1 MHYNGMNKTQTFFRF
16 VIYCFRMTNRL
27 LFSIALLFI
36 LHWSHTQEEPNQVT
50 AKYISEDILLDG
62 ELNEAVWLSSEKHTN
77 FWQYFPTDS
86 LRAKYQTIIQF
97 AYNETTLFVAIKAEA
112 IDNNFVISSLRRDF
126 SGIRNDNVSIL
137 FDTFNDGT
145 NAFGFGITPYGV
157 RREFLVSSGGA
168 SFENYN
174 FAWDIKWKGESR
186 IYDTYFTA
194 EMAIP
199 LTSLKFEE
207 GAKKWRIRPYR
218 FNIQSNETSTLAR
231 VPQTQLLGSLAFG
244 DELIF
249 EKPLGKSRTPLA
261 IIPYINGLT
270 QKDFESDREDTK
282 FTFGGDAK
290 VAIGDGLNLDLTV
303 NPDFSNVEVDNIF
316 TNLTRFE
323 LRLPER
329 RQFFIDNSDLF
340 GSFGNF
346 FNEAR
351 PFFSRRI
358 GLARDIDD
366 NLIQNDIIA
375 GARLSGKL
383 NEDWRLGVLNIQT
396 AADEAN
402 EIASNNN
409 TMIAI
414 QKKVGNRSNIGAFI
428 VNRERFENYSF
439 SNPNDRYNRV
449 FGVDYNLATEDNT
462 WSGRYY
468 IHKSVN
474 PNDKGGNL
482 SAQAITRYNKNNW
495 VITNDWVYVDKDFT
509 ADLGFV
515 PRTDIFKMGNSIQ
528 HFFFPKNREVVNR
541 NNLRL
546 LFINYFRPELNF
558 KLTDYTLRASWETE
572 FRSNSSITLNAFN
585 QYIFLTDD
593 FDPTKTDNGTP
604 LPGNKAYNFS
614 SVQLEF
620 SSNNTNLI
628 TYSIN
633 TTLGQFFN
641 GNRYSFG
648 GRIGYRLQPYAQ
660 FNLIINYDG
669 IKLPE
674 PYESAKYWL
683 ITPRMDLT
691 FSKSIFF
698 TALAQYSNQRNNFGI
713 NARLQWRFAPLS
725 DLFLVYND
733 NYSTDSFAPR
743 FRSINL
749 KMTYWLNL

>member
-1 MHYNGMNKTQTFFRF
+1 LKLTFVESQEKMSELRAHYIT
-16 VIYCFRMTNRL
+16 
-27 LFSIALLFI
+27 
-36 LHWSHTQEEPNQVT
+36 
-50 AKYISEDILLDG
+50 EDIILDG
-62 ELNEAVWLSSEKHTN
+62 VLDEVFWKETEKSRE

-86 LRAKYQTIIQF
+86 LKAKYQTQIQI
-97 AYNETTLFVAIKAEA
+97 AYNETTLFVGIYAEA
-112 IDNNFVISSLRRDF
+112 IDNNFVVASLRRDF

-168 SFENYN
+168 SFDNYN
-174 FAWDIKWKGESR
+174 FAWDVKWKGESK

-207 GAKKWRIRPYR
+207 GATKWRIRPYR
-218 FNIQSNETSTLAR
+218 FNIQSNETSTLKR
-231 VPQTQLLGSLAFG
+231 VPQTQLLGSLAFA
-244 DELIF
+244 DALVF

-261 IIPYINGLT
+261 IIPYINGSG
-270 QKDFESDREDTK
+270 QKDFEEDTSNSQLLL
-282 FTFGGDAK
+282 GGDAK
-290 VAIGDGLNLDLTV
+290 IAIGDGLNLDLTF
-303 NPDFSNVEVDNIF
+303 NPDFSNVEVDAIF

-346 FNEAR
+346 YNEAR

-358 GLARDIDD
+358 GLARDLDD

-375 GARLSGKL
+375 GVRLSGKI
-383 NEDWRLGVLNIQT
+383 NEDWRLGILNIQS
-396 AADEAN
+396 ASDKAN

-414 QKKVGNRSNIGAFI
+414 QKKVGARSNIGAFI
-428 VNRERFENYSF
+428 VNRERFDDYSF
-439 SNPNDRYNRV
+439 SLPEDRYNRV
-449 FGVDYNLATEDNT
+449 FGVDYNLASADNT

-468 IHKSVN
+468 IHKSIN
-474 PNDKGGNL
+474 PDDKGGNL
-482 SAQAITRYNKNNW
+482 SAQAITTYNKNNW
-495 VITNDWVYVDKDFT
+495 VLINDWVYVDEDFT

-528 HFFFPKNREVVNR
+528 RFFLPKNRKVVSRHNVQ
-541 NNLRL
+541 L
-546 LFINYFRPELNF
+546 LIINYFRPNLDF
-558 KLTDYTLRASWETE
+558 KLSDYTIRGTWETE
-572 FRSNSSITLNAFN
+572 FTNNSTFTANVFN

-593 FDPTKTDNGTP
+593 FDPTRTDNGIA
-604 LPGNKAYNFS
+604 LPANEGYNFS
-614 SVQLEF
+614 SGQLQFE
-620 SSNNTNLI
+620 SNNTNLL
-628 TYSIN
+628 TYSFT
-633 TTLGQFFN
+633 TTLGEFFN
-641 GNRYSFG
+641 GKRFSFG
-648 GRIGYRLQPYAQ
+648 GNIAYRWQPWGQ
-660 FNLIINYDG
+660 FSLNINYDG

-674 PYESAKYWL
+674 PYESADYWL
-683 ITPRMDLT
+683 ITPRIDFTLN
-691 FSKSIFF
+691 KSLFF
-698 TALAQYSNQRNNFGI
+698 TALGQYSNQRNNFGI

-725 DLFLVYND
+725 DLFIVYND
-733 NYSTDSFAPR
+733 NYFSNNFSPR

-749 KMTYWLNL
+749 KLTYWLNL

>member
-1 MHYNGMNKTQTFFRF
+1 MDRKLKKTFFE
-16 VIYCFRMTNRL
+16 CFP
-27 LFSIALLFI
+27 I
-36 LHWSHTQEEPNQVT
+36 
-50 AKYISEDILLDG
+50 ILLLLLSTQAFGQDTSRQIPAVYITEEITVDG
-62 ELNEAVWLSSEKHTN
+62 LLNESTWETAAKTTD
-77 FWQYFPTDS
+77 FWQYFPSDS
-86 LRAKYQTIIQF
+86 VKAQYQTTIQI
-97 AYNETTLFVAIKAEA
+97 AYSETTLYVAIRAEA
-112 IDNNFVISSLRRDF
+112 PDSDFVVTSLKRDF

-168 SFENYN
+168 SRDNYN
-174 FAWDIKWKGESR
+174 FAWDVKWQGESQR
-186 IYDTYFTA
+186 YDTYFIA

-199 LTSLKFEE
+199 FTSLKFEE
-207 GAKKWRIRPYR
+207 GGSSWRVRPYR

-231 VPQTQLLGSLAFG
+231 VPQTQLLGTLAFM
-244 DELIF
+244 DELVF
-249 EKPLGKSRTPLA
+249 EKPLGRSRTPFAL
-261 IIPYINGLT
+261 IPYVNGLDL
-270 QKDFESDREDTK
+270 KDFENDESDTS
-282 FTFGGDAK
+282 FSVGGDAK
-290 VAIGDGLNLDLTV
+290 IAIGDGLNLDLTI
-303 NPDFSNVEVDNIF
+303 NPDFSNVEVDDIF

-358 GLARDIDD
+358 GLARDLDD

-409 TMIAI
+409 AMIAV
-414 QKKVGNRSNIGAFI
+414 QKKVGSRSNIGAFF
-428 VNRERFENYSF
+428 VNRERFSDYSF
-439 SNPNDRYNRV
+439 SEDDDRYNRV
-449 FGVDYNLATEDNT
+449 FGVDFNLATADNT

-468 IHKSVN
+468 VHKSIN
-474 PNDKGGNL
+474 PDDKGGNF
-482 SAQAITRYNKNNW
+482 SAQAVTTYNKNNW
-495 VITNDWVYVDKDFT
+495 VFINDWVFVDNDFT

-515 PRTDIFKMGNSIQ
+515 PRTDIFKMGNFAQ
-528 HFFFPKNREVVNR
+528 RFFLPYNRDFINR
-541 NNLRL
+541 NNVQV
-546 LFINYFRPELNF
+546 LFINYFRPTLDF
-558 KLTDYTLRASWETE
+558 KLSDYLLRGTWETE
-572 FRSNSSITLNAFN
+572 FTSNARFTANLVN
-585 QYIFLTDD
+585 QYIFLTED
-593 FDPTKTDNGTP
+593 FDPTRTEDGTP
-604 LPGNKAYNFS
+604 LPGDQGYTFNFAN
-614 SVQLEF
+614 LEF
-620 SSNNTNLI
+620 ASNNTKLF
-628 TYSIN
+628 TYTFN

-641 GNRYSFG
+641 GNRYSAG
-648 GRIGYRLQPYAQ
+648 GSISYRWQPWAQ
-660 FNLIINYDG
+660 FTLNVNYDG

-674 PYESAKYWL
+674 PYESADYWL
-683 ITPRMDLT
+683 ITPRVDVT
-691 FSKSIFF
+691 FNRSLFF
-698 TALAQYSNQRNNFGI
+698 TALAQYSNQRDNLGI

-733 NYSTDSFAPR
+733 NYFIEDFGPR

-749 KMTYWLNL
+749 KVIYWLNI